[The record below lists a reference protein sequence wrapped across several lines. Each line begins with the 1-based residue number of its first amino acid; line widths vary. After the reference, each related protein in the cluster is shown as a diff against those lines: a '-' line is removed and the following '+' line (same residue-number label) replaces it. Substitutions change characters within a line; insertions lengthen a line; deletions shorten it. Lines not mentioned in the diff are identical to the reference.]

1 MQKIIDFYFLI
12 LSSIICIYL
21 LFCCFYDNSWTVISI
36 TALSVLLIILH
47 ILNVYRPSLISRRIV
62 KYITLIV
69 CVVTVLALPLFI
81 IIATYRFKIILYLA
95 TAFCILNI
103 ILILCMRADRRDRW
117 ALFKINEM
125 GKKIGNRRWIRGLSG
140 LLWFRII

>member
-95 TAFCILNI
+95 TAFCIFNI
-103 ILILCMRADRRDRW
+103 ILILCMRADRRDR
-117 ALFKINEM
+117 
-125 GKKIGNRRWIRGLSG
+125 
-140 LLWFRII
+140 